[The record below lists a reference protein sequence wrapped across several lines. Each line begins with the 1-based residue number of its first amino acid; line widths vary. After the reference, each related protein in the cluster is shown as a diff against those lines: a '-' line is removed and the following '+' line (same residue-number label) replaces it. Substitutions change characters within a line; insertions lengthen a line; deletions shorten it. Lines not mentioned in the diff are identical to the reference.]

1 MRDSRCPRGAGDRS
15 GLTSNGGRKN
25 QPGYNNIEYISKV
38 GLKEHFIKSILLIAQ
53 GRVIRMDADE
63 TFRQFS
69 KETRERDKNN

>member
-1 MRDSRCPRGAGDRS
+1 ME
-15 GLTSNGGRKN
+15 
-25 QPGYNNIEYISKV
+25 PGYNNIEYFSKV
-38 GLKEHFIKSILLIAQ
+38 GQEKSGKEHFIKSILLIAQ